1 MKNLPI
7 GEILI
12 LEGVLTREK
21 LEEALKAQKSHT
33 GKRLGDVLIDLGFV
47 SQNQFMKALER
58 RLGIPFIN
66 LYSTKI
72 EKNALALIPEHFA
85 LQNNIIPIARTN
97 TEIKIATND
106 PLDFFVTEDIR
117 LLTGLE
123 VETVIATKEDIKS
136 AIGRFYS
143 DEQTQVEANRED
155 DEVYNS
161 INLDEEINDYANA
174 SSSLDSANK
183 IENAPIVKLVNTILI
198 QAYRLGASDIHIEPT
213 SSHTKVRLRID
224 GDLTEQL
231 TVSSGSHAALVSRI
245 KILGG
250 MNIAEKRVPQDGRF
264 DVLVEGSTI
273 DVRVSC
279 LPVVG
284 GEKVVIRLLGMSAVK
299 ELDIQKVG
307 LTGKNYE
314 IYQKII
320 KNPYGLILITGPT
333 GSGKTTTLYS
343 ALYNLIDPKINIIT
357 VEDPVEKHVDEINQV
372 QVNVKSGLTFADGL
386 RSILRQDP
394 DVIMV
399 GEMRDSETAEIAV
412 RSSMTGHLVLS
423 TIHTNDAASTITRLA
438 DLGVERFLIA
448 SSLVGII
455 AQRLVKVICEH
466 CKVEY
471 VSSEKEMR
479 LLGLSEPVRL
489 YKGQGCGHCAY
500 GGYRGRTPIFE
511 IIPVTN
517 DIKRLILDNA
527 TEDDIRIAAQ
537 KSGTTFL
544 RQNCIELVAKGKT
557 TIDEL
562 TKTAYVM
569 EL

>member
-1 MKNLPI
+1 MKNLPV

-21 LEEALKAQKSHT
+21 LEEALKWQKSNP
-33 GKRLGDVLIDLGFV
+33 GKRLGDTLIDLGYV

-58 RLGIPFIN
+58 RLSIPFIE

-85 LQNNIIPIARTN
+85 RQNNIMPISKN
-97 TEIKIATND
+97 NSGLKIATND

-117 LLTGLE
+117 LMTGLE
-123 VETVIATKEDIKS
+123 VQTVIATKDDIKS
-136 AIGRFYS
+136 AIDRFYS
-143 DEQTQVEANRED
+143 NEQSSIETNSEE
-155 DEVYNS
+155 ESHNS
-161 INLDEEINDYANA
+161 INLDEEINNYANA
-174 SSSLDSANK
+174 SSSLDSTNK
-183 IENAPIVKLVNTILI
+183 IENAPVVKLVNTILI

-213 SSHTKVRLRID
+213 PSHTKVRLRVD
-224 GDLTEQL
+224 GDLMEQL
-231 TVSSGSHAALVSRI
+231 TISSGSHSALISRI

-250 MNIAEKRVPQDGRF
+250 MNIAEKRSAQDGRF
-264 DVLVEGSTI
+264 DVLVEGSKI

-284 GEKVVIRLLGMSAVK
+284 GEKIVIRLLGMSAVK

-307 LTGKNYE
+307 LVGKNYE
-314 IYQKII
+314 IFQKII

-343 ALYNLIDPKINIIT
+343 ALTNLIDPKINIIT
-357 VEDPVEKHVDEINQV
+357 VEDPVEKYVDAINQV

-399 GEMRDSETAEIAV
+399 GEMRDTETAEIAV

-438 DLGVERFLIA
+438 DLGIERFLIA

-466 CKVEY
+466 CKKEY
-471 VSSEKEMR
+471 TSSKKEMSI
-479 LLGLSEPVRL
+479 LGLSEPVRL
-489 YKGQGCGHCAY
+489 YKGEGCGYCSY
-500 GGYRGRTPIFE
+500 TGYRGRTPIFE

-517 DIKRLILDNA
+517 DIKRLIIQNA

-544 RQNCIELVAKGKT
+544 RQNCIELVAKGTT